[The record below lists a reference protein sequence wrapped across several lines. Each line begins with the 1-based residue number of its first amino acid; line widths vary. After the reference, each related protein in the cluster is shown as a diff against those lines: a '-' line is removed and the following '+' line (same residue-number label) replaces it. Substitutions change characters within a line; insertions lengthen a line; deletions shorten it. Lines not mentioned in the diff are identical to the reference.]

1 MASAASSSPQLLHF
15 ILIFTCFLLLPL
27 SLGAQETYN
36 NTVPERLSF
45 NLAFSNASSYNA
57 GDLRFEGNA
66 SVHGSLFD
74 LTCHSFGES
83 VEGCIGRMSYNHPV
97 PFHDGT
103 TPASF
108 DTSFT
113 FVIKPN
119 NLPAP
124 GDGLAFFLS
133 GYPSSLPPDTNG
145 GTLGLIGG
153 NTVAYGSGQ
162 FVAVEFDT
170 YQNEDWGDPSD
181 NHIGIDINTL
191 RSVNTTDLNT
201 TASGLPSLKA
211 HATMIAAIQF
221 DGTTGM
227 LVASLRFHDHDHP
240 SMEPAVVTYVLQ
252 DPKSLLPREVA
263 VGFSAGSGTST
274 ELHQILAWSFNST
287 LAASTPHKGWQK
299 VNYARRKS
307 IVLAT
312 VVVAPILILFVC
324 GITSLKFIKRRIR
337 GKGSQEKGE
346 VNVKEE
352 DAALVLAAGRSSEFT
367 VYDVLQVLEA
377 TNNFSEENKLGQ
389 GGFGPVYKGR
399 FHDGLEI
406 AVKRLASHSGQ
417 GFREFKN
424 EIELIAKLQ
433 HTNLVR
439 LLGCCSQGD
448 ERLLIYEYMPNK
460 SLDFY
465 IFDEIQSV
473 LVDWNKRLA
482 IIEGIAQGILY
493 LHKHSRLRV
502 IHRDLKASNILLDH
516 EMNPKIS
523 DFGLAKIFSLNNTE
537 GNTNRIVG
545 TYGYMAPEYA
555 SQGLFSIKSDVFS
568 FGVLTLEIISGKRTS
583 SVHQYGEFINLL
595 GHAWQLWKDGLWLQL
610 VDNALGT
617 DQGHAL
623 LLRRCINIAL
633 LCVQENGVDRLTMPE
648 VVAMLCS
655 ESMALP
661 EPKHPAYF
669 HVRVGTEE
677 SSAVVETSSAD
688 VTISVLHGR

>member
-1 MASAASSSPQLLHF
+1 MASAASSSPQLLLF
-15 ILIFTCFLLLPL
+15 FLLIFTCFILLPL
-27 SLGAQETYN
+27 SLDAQETGN
-36 NTVPERLSF
+36 NTVSVDSPERLSF
-45 NLAFSNASSYNA
+45 SFDFSNASSYNA
-57 GDLRFEGNA
+57 GDVRFEGNA
-66 SVHGSLFD
+66 SVHGGLID

-103 TPASF
+103 TLASF

-133 GYPSSLPPDTNG
+133 GYPSSLPPDTDG
-145 GTLGLIGG
+145 GSLGLI
-153 NTVAYGSGQ
+153 NDDAAAYGSGQ

-170 YQNEDWGDPSD
+170 YQNVDWGDPSD
-181 NHIGIDINTL
+181 NHIGIDVNTL

-201 TASGLPSLKA
+201 TASGLLPSL
-211 HATMIAAIQF
+211 
-221 DGTTGM
+221 
-227 LVASLRFHDHDHP
+227 
-240 SMEPAVVTYVLQ
+240 
-252 DPKSLLPREVA
+252 
-263 VGFSAGSGTST
+263 
-274 ELHQILAWSFNST
+274 
-287 LAASTPHKGWQK
+287 
-299 VNYARRKS
+299 
-307 IVLAT
+307 
-312 VVVAPILILFVC
+312 
-324 GITSLKFIKRRIR
+324 
-337 GKGSQEKGE
+337 
-346 VNVKEE
+346 
-352 DAALVLAAGRSSEFT
+352 
-367 VYDVLQVLEA
+367 
-377 TNNFSEENKLGQ
+377 
-389 GGFGPVYKGR
+389 KGR
-399 FHDGLEI
+399 FHDVLEI

-439 LLGCCSQGD
+439 LIGCCSQGD

-465 IFDEIQSV
+465 IFDEIQRVS
-473 LVDWNKRLA
+473 LDWNKRLA

-555 SQGLFSIKSDVFS
+555 SEGLFSIKSDVFS

-595 GHAWQLWKDGLWLQL
+595 GH
-610 VDNALGT
+610 VSFFN
-617 DQGHAL
+617 
-623 LLRRCINIAL
+623 
-633 LCVQENGVDRLTMPE
+633 
-648 VVAMLCS
+648 
-655 ESMALP
+655 
-661 EPKHPAYF
+661 F
-669 HVRVGTEE
+669 
-677 SSAVVETSSAD
+677 
-688 VTISVLHGR
+688 

>member
-1 MASAASSSPQLLHF
+1 MASAASSSPQLLLF
-15 ILIFTCFLLLPL
+15 FLLIFTCFILLD
-27 SLGAQETYN
+27 AQETGN
-36 NTVPERLSF
+36 NTVSVDSPERLSF
-45 NLAFSNASSYNA
+45 SFDFSNASSYNA
-57 GDLRFEGNA
+57 GDVRFEGNA
-66 SVHGSLFD
+66 SVHGGLID

-103 TPASF
+103 TLASF

-133 GYPSSLPPDTNG
+133 GYPSSLPPDTDG
-145 GTLGLIGG
+145 GSLGLI
-153 NTVAYGSGQ
+153 NDDAAAYGSGQ

-170 YQNEDWGDPSD
+170 YQNVDWGDPSD
-181 NHIGIDINTL
+181 NHIGIDVNTL

-201 TASGLPSLKA
+201 TASGLLPSLKV
-211 HATMIAAIQF
+211 HATMTATIQF

-227 LVASLRFHDHDHP
+227 LVASLLFHDHR

-287 LAASTPHKGWQK
+287 LAASIPHKGWQK

-312 VVVAPILILFVC
+312 VVVAPILTLFVC

-337 GKGSQEKGE
+337 DKGE

-352 DAALVLAAGRSSEFT
+352 DAALVLAEFT
-367 VYDVLQVLEA
+367 VYDFLQVLEA

-610 VDNALGT
+610 VDTALGT

-623 LLRRCINIAL
+623 QLRRCINIAL
-633 LCVQENGVDRLTMPE
+633 LCVQENAVDRPTMPE

-677 SSAVVETSSAD
+677 SSAVVETSSVD